1 MNRYV
6 LFFVCIFSTS
16 ALPAMAALDPSQ
28 PLSPAPPLSLFKA
41 WAKPMEPFQITE
53 GVWYVGTENLSSILL
68 TTPAGHILIDAG
80 LDESAPQIKANIEA
94 AGFRLTDV
102 RYLLNSHARLDQAGG
117 MARLKGWSGAQLVAS
132 QPNADQMA
140 RGGRQDFALG
150 DALPFPPVTTDKI
163 IHDQESISLGGITV
177 TALFTPGHL
186 PGSTS
191 WRVTLRNGKTLIYA
205 DSLATPDYLLINN
218 KNYPDLV
225 TDIQSSFKTLAA
237 QHVDIFIAN
246 KGDRFIANKGDRFG
260 LLEKRQQLR
269 NGDTQAFFDS
279 NGLQQYVERSRQ
291 RFITQLTAQQP

>member
-1 MNRYV
+1 
-6 LFFVCIFSTS
+6 
-16 ALPAMAALDPSQ
+16 
-28 PLSPAPPLSLFKA
+28 PLSLFKA
-41 WAKPMEPFQITE
+41 WAKPIKPFQITE
-53 GVWYVGTENLSSILL
+53 GVWYVGTKNLSSILL

-117 MARLKGWSGAQLVAS
+117 MARLKAWSGAQLVAS

-150 DALPFPPVTTDKI
+150 DVLPFPPVTTDKI
-163 IHDQESISLGGITV
+163 IHNQESISLGGITV

-246 KGDRFIANKGDRFG
+246 KGDRFG

>member
-1 MNRYV
+1 
-6 LFFVCIFSTS
+6 
-16 ALPAMAALDPSQ
+16 
-28 PLSPAPPLSLFKA
+28 PAPPLSLFKA
-41 WAKPMEPFQITE
+41 WAKSIEPFQITE

-80 LDESAPQIKANIEA
+80 LDESAPQIKANIET

-117 MARLKGWSGAQLVAS
+117 MARLKAWSGAQLVAS
-132 QPNADQMA
+132 QPNAEQMA

-163 IHDQESISLGGITV
+163 IHDRESISLGGITV

-186 PGSTS
+186 PGATS

-225 TDIQSSFKTLAA
+225 TDIQHSFKTLDA
-237 QHVDIFIAN
+237 QYVDI
-246 KGDRFIANKGDRFG
+246 FIANKGDRFG

-269 NGDTQAFFDS
+269 NGDTQAFFDP

>member
-1 MNRYV
+1 MNRYA

-41 WAKPMEPFQITE
+41 WAKPMKPFQITE

-80 LDESAPQIKANIEA
+80 LDESAPQIKANIET

-117 MARLKGWSGAQLVAS
+117 MARLKAWSGAQLVAS

-140 RGGRQDFALG
+140 RGGREDFALG

-163 IHDQESISLGGITV
+163 IHNQESISLGGITV

-246 KGDRFIANKGDRFG
+246 KGDRFG

-291 RFITQLTAQQP
+291 RFITQLTVQQP

>member
-1 MNRYV
+1 MNRYA

-41 WAKPMEPFQITE
+41 WAKPIKPFQITE
-53 GVWYVGTENLSSILL
+53 GVWYVGTKNLSSILL

-117 MARLKGWSGAQLVAS
+117 MARLKAWSGAQLVAS

-163 IHDQESISLGGITV
+163 IHNQESISLGGITV

-246 KGDRFIANKGDRFG
+246 KGDRFG
-260 LLEKRQQLR
+260 LLEKRQQLH

>member
-1 MNRYV
+1 MNRYA

-41 WAKPMEPFQITE
+41 WAKPIKPFQITE
-53 GVWYVGTENLSSILL
+53 GVWYVGTKNLSSILL

-117 MARLKGWSGAQLVAS
+117 MARLKAWSGAQLVAS

-163 IHDQESISLGGITV
+163 IHNQESISLGGITV

-246 KGDRFIANKGDRFG
+246 KGDRFV

>member
-1 MNRYV
+1 MNRYA
-6 LFFVCIFSTS
+6 LFLVCIFSTS

-41 WAKPMEPFQITE
+41 WAKPIKPFQITE
-53 GVWYVGTENLSSILL
+53 GVWYVGTKNLSSILL

-117 MARLKGWSGAQLVAS
+117 MARLKAWSGAQLVAS

-163 IHDQESISLGGITV
+163 IHHQESIILGGITV

-246 KGDRFIANKGDRFG
+246 KGDRFG
-260 LLEKRQQLR
+260 LLEKRQQLH

>member
-41 WAKPMEPFQITE
+41 WAKPMEPFQITK

-94 AGFRLTDV
+94 AGFRLSDV

-117 MARLKGWSGAQLVAS
+117 MARLKAWSGAQLVAS

-163 IHDQESISLGGITV
+163 IHDKESIILGGITV

-225 TDIQSSFKTLAA
+225 TDMQSSFKTLAA

-246 KGDRFIANKGDRFG
+246 KGDRFE

>member
-41 WAKPMEPFQITE
+41 WAKPMKPFQITE

-117 MARLKGWSGAQLVAS
+117 MARLKAWSGAQLVAS

-163 IHDQESISLGGITV
+163 IHNQESISLGGITV

-246 KGDRFIANKGDRFG
+246 KGDRFG
-260 LLEKRQQLR
+260 LLEKRQQLH

-291 RFITQLTAQQP
+291 HFITQLTAQQPQ

>member
-1 MNRYV
+1 
-6 LFFVCIFSTS
+6 
-16 ALPAMAALDPSQ
+16 
-28 PLSPAPPLSLFKA
+28 
-41 WAKPMEPFQITE
+41 WAKPIKPFQITE
-53 GVWYVGTENLSSILL
+53 GVWYVGTKNLSSILL

-117 MARLKGWSGAQLVAS
+117 MARLKAWSGAQLVAS

-140 RGGRQDFALG
+140 RGGREDFALG

-163 IHDQESISLGGITV
+163 IHHQESISLGGITV

-225 TDIQSSFKTLAA
+225 TDIQGSFKTLAA
-237 QHVDIFIAN
+237 QHVDI
-246 KGDRFIANKGDRFG
+246 FIANKGDRFG

>member
-1 MNRYV
+1 MNRYA
-6 LFFVCIFSTS
+6 LFLVCIFSTS

-41 WAKPMEPFQITE
+41 WAKPIKPFQITE
-53 GVWYVGTENLSSILL
+53 GVWYVGTKNLSSILL

-117 MARLKGWSGAQLVAS
+117 MARLKAWSGAQLVAS

-163 IHDQESISLGGITV
+163 IHNQESISLGGISV

-246 KGDRFIANKGDRFG
+246 KGDRFG

-269 NGDTQAFFDS
+269 NCDTHAFFDS

>member
-1 MNRYV
+1 
-6 LFFVCIFSTS
+6 
-16 ALPAMAALDPSQ
+16 
-28 PLSPAPPLSLFKA
+28 
-41 WAKPMEPFQITE
+41 AKPIKPFQITE
-53 GVWYVGTENLSSILL
+53 GVWYVGTKNLSSILL

-80 LDESAPQIKANIEA
+80 LDESAPQIKENIEA

-117 MARLKGWSGAQLVAS
+117 MARLKAWSGAQLVAS

-163 IHDQESISLGGITV
+163 IHNQESISLGGISV

-246 KGDRFIANKGDRFG
+246 KGDRFG

-269 NGDTQAFFDS
+269 NGDTHAFFDS

>member
-1 MNRYV
+1 MNRYA
-6 LFFVCIFSTS
+6 LFLVCIFSTS

-41 WAKPMEPFQITE
+41 WAKPIKPFQITE
-53 GVWYVGTENLSSILL
+53 GVWYVGTKNLSSILL

-117 MARLKGWSGAQLVAS
+117 MARLKAWSGAQLVAS

-140 RGGRQDFALG
+140 RGGREDFALG

-163 IHDQESISLGGITV
+163 IHNQESISLGGITV

-246 KGDRFIANKGDRFG
+246 KGYRFG

>member
-1 MNRYV
+1 
-6 LFFVCIFSTS
+6 
-16 ALPAMAALDPSQ
+16 Q

-41 WAKPMEPFQITE
+41 WAKPMKPFQITE

-102 RYLLNSHARLDQAGG
+102 RYLLSSHARLDQAGG
-117 MARLKGWSGAQLVAS
+117 MARLKAWSGAQLVAS

-150 DALPFPPVTTDKI
+150 DALPFPLVTTDKI
-163 IHDQESISLGGITV
+163 IHNQESISLGGVTV

-246 KGDRFIANKGDRFG
+246 KGDRFG

-291 RFITQLTAQQP
+291 RFITQLTAQQPQ

>member
-1 MNRYV
+1 MNRYA

-41 WAKPMEPFQITE
+41 WAKPMKPFQITE

-94 AGFRLTDV
+94 AGFRLTDI

-117 MARLKGWSGAQLVAS
+117 MARLKAWSGAQLVAS

-140 RGGRQDFALG
+140 RGGREDFALG

-163 IHDQESISLGGITV
+163 IHNQESISLGGITV

-225 TDIQSSFKTLAA
+225 TDIQGSFKALAA
-237 QHVDIFIAN
+237 QHVDI
-246 KGDRFIANKGDRFG
+246 FIANKGDRFG
-260 LLEKRQQLR
+260 LLEKRQQLH

>member
-1 MNRYV
+1 MNRYA

-41 WAKPMEPFQITE
+41 WAKPMKPFQITE

-94 AGFRLTDV
+94 AGFRLTDI

-117 MARLKGWSGAQLVAS
+117 MARLKAWSGAQLVAS

-140 RGGRQDFALG
+140 RGGREDFALG

-163 IHDQESISLGGITV
+163 IHNQESISLGEITV

-246 KGDRFIANKGDRFG
+246 KGDRFG
-260 LLEKRQQLR
+260 LLEKLQQLR

-291 RFITQLTAQQP
+291 RFITQLTGQQP

>member
-1 MNRYV
+1 MNRYA

-41 WAKPMEPFQITE
+41 WAKPIKPFQITE
-53 GVWYVGTENLSSILL
+53 GVWY
-68 TTPAGHILIDAG
+68 
-80 LDESAPQIKANIEA
+80 ESAPQIKANIEA

-117 MARLKGWSGAQLVAS
+117 MARLKAWSGAQLVAS

-163 IHDQESISLGGITV
+163 IHNQESISLGGITV

-246 KGDRFIANKGDRFG
+246 KGDRFG

>member
-191 WRVTLRNGKTLIYA
+191 
-205 DSLATPDYLLINN
+205 
-218 KNYPDLV
+218 
-225 TDIQSSFKTLAA
+225 
-237 QHVDIFIAN
+237 
-246 KGDRFIANKGDRFG
+246 
-260 LLEKRQQLR
+260 
-269 NGDTQAFFDS
+269 
-279 NGLQQYVERSRQ
+279 
-291 RFITQLTAQQP
+291 

>member
-1 MNRYV
+1 MNRYA

-41 WAKPMEPFQITE
+41 WAKPIKPFQITE

-117 MARLKGWSGAQLVAS
+117 MARLKAWSGAQLVAS

-140 RGGRQDFALG
+140 RGGREDFALG

-163 IHDQESISLGGITV
+163 IHNQESISLGGITV

-246 KGDRFIANKGDRFG
+246 KGDRFG
-260 LLEKRQQLR
+260 LLEKQQQLR

>member
-1 MNRYV
+1 MNRYA
-6 LFFVCIFSTS
+6 LLFVCIFSTS

-68 TTPAGHILIDAG
+68 VTPVGHVLIDAG
-80 LDESAPQIKANIEA
+80 MDESAPQIKANIET

-117 MARLKGWSGAQLVAS
+117 MARLKAWSGAHLVAS

-163 IHDQESISLGGITV
+163 IHDRESISLGGITV

-205 DSLATPDYLLINN
+205 DSLATPDYLLIHN
-218 KNYPDLV
+218 KNYPNLV
-225 TDIQSSFKTLAA
+225 TDIQRSFETLAA

-246 KGDRFIANKGDRFG
+246 KGDRFG
-260 LLEKRQQLR
+260 LLKKRQQLR
-269 NGDTQAFFDS
+269 NGDTQAFVDR

-291 RFITQLTAQQP
+291 RFTTQLIAQQP

>member
-1 MNRYV
+1 MNRHV

-41 WAKPMEPFQITE
+41 WAKPMEPFQITK

-117 MARLKGWSGAQLVAS
+117 MARLKAWSGAQLVAS

-163 IHDQESISLGGITV
+163 IHDKESIILGGITV

-225 TDIQSSFKTLAA
+225 TDMQSSFKTLAA

-246 KGDRFIANKGDRFG
+246 KGDRFG
-260 LLEKRQQLR
+260 LLEKRKQLR

>member
-1 MNRYV
+1 MNRYA

-28 PLSPAPPLSLFKA
+28 PLSPTPPLSLFKA
-41 WAKPMEPFQITE
+41 WAKPIKPFQITE
-53 GVWYVGTENLSSILL
+53 GVWYVGTKNLSSILL

-117 MARLKGWSGAQLVAS
+117 MARLKAWSGAQLVAS

-163 IHDQESISLGGITV
+163 IHHQESIILGGITV

-225 TDIQSSFKTLAA
+225 TDIQGSFKTLAA

-246 KGDRFIANKGDRFG
+246 KGDRFG
-260 LLEKRQQLR
+260 LLEKRQQPR

>member
-80 LDESAPQIKANIEA
+80 MDESAPQIKANIEA

-117 MARLKGWSGAQLVAS
+117 MARLKAWSGTQLVAS

-150 DALPFPPVTTDKI
+150 DALPFSPVTTDKI
-163 IHDQESISLGGITV
+163 IHHQESILLGGITV

-225 TDIQSSFKTLAA
+225 TDIQRSFKTLAA

-246 KGDRFIANKGDRFG
+246 KGDRFG

-269 NGDTQAFFDS
+269 NGNTQAFFDA

>member
-1 MNRYV
+1 MNRYA
-6 LFFVCIFSTS
+6 LFLVCIFSTS

-41 WAKPMEPFQITE
+41 WAKPIKPFQITE
-53 GVWYVGTENLSSILL
+53 GVWYVGTKNLSSILL

-117 MARLKGWSGAQLVAS
+117 MARLKAWSGAQLVAS

-140 RGGRQDFALG
+140 RGGREDFALG

-163 IHDQESISLGGITV
+163 IHNQESISLGGITV

-246 KGDRFIANKGDRFG
+246 KGDRFE

-291 RFITQLTAQQP
+291 RFITQLTAQQPQ

>member
-1 MNRYV
+1 MNRYA
-6 LFFVCIFSTS
+6 LFLVCIFSTS

-41 WAKPMEPFQITE
+41 WAKPIKPFQITE
-53 GVWYVGTENLSSILL
+53 GVWYVGTKNLSSILL

-117 MARLKGWSGAQLVAS
+117 MARLKAWSGAQLVAS

-163 IHDQESISLGGITV
+163 IHHQESIILGGITV

-246 KGDRFIANKGDRFG
+246 KGDRFGP
-260 LLEKRQQLR
+260 LEKRQQLR

>member
-1 MNRYV
+1 MNRYA

-41 WAKPMEPFQITE
+41 WAKPMKPFQITE

-94 AGFRLTDV
+94 AGFRLTDI

-117 MARLKGWSGAQLVAS
+117 MARLKAWSGAQLVAS

-140 RGGRQDFALG
+140 RGGREDFALG

-163 IHDQESISLGGITV
+163 IHNQESISLGGITV

-246 KGDRFIANKGDRFG
+246 KGDRFG
-260 LLEKRQQLR
+260 LLEKRQQPR

>member
-1 MNRYV
+1 MNRYA
-6 LFFVCIFSTS
+6 LLFVCIFSTS

-68 TTPAGHILIDAG
+68 VTPAGHVLIDAG
-80 LDESAPQIKANIEA
+80 MDESAPQIKANIET

-117 MARLKGWSGAQLVAS
+117 MARLKAWSGAHLVAS

-163 IHDQESISLGGITV
+163 IHDRESISLGGITV

-205 DSLATPDYLLINN
+205 DSLATPDYLLIHN
-218 KNYPDLV
+218 KNYPNLV
-225 TDIQSSFKTLAA
+225 TDIQRSFETLAA

-246 KGDRFIANKGDRFG
+246 KGDRFG
-260 LLEKRQQLR
+260 LLKKRQQLR
-269 NGDTQAFFDS
+269 NGDTQAFVDR

-291 RFITQLTAQQP
+291 RFTTQLIAQQP

>member
-1 MNRYV
+1 MNRYA
-6 LFFVCIFSTS
+6 LFLVCIFSTS

-41 WAKPMEPFQITE
+41 WAKPIKPFQITE
-53 GVWYVGTENLSSILL
+53 GVWYVGTKNLSSILL

-117 MARLKGWSGAQLVAS
+117 MARLKAWSGAQLVAS

-163 IHDQESISLGGITV
+163 IHHQESIILGGITV

-246 KGDRFIANKGDRFG
+246 KSDRFG

>member
-1 MNRYV
+1 MNRYA

-41 WAKPMEPFQITE
+41 WAKPIKPFQITE
-53 GVWYVGTENLSSILL
+53 GVWYVGTKNLSSILL

-117 MARLKGWSGAQLVAS
+117 MARLKAWSGAQLVAS

-163 IHDQESISLGGITV
+163 IHNQESISLGGITV

-246 KGDRFIANKGDRFG
+246 KGDRFG
-260 LLEKRQQLR
+260 LLEKRQQLH

-291 RFITQLTAQQP
+291 RFITQLTAQQPQ

>member
-1 MNRYV
+1 MNRYA

-41 WAKPMEPFQITE
+41 WAKPMKPFQITE

-94 AGFRLTDV
+94 AGFRLTDI

-117 MARLKGWSGAQLVAS
+117 MARLKAWSGAQLVAS

-140 RGGRQDFALG
+140 RGGREDFALG

-163 IHDQESISLGGITV
+163 IHNQESISLGEITV

-246 KGDRFIANKGDRFG
+246 KGDRFG
-260 LLEKRQQLR
+260 LLKKRQQLR

-291 RFITQLTAQQP
+291 RFITQLTGQQP

>member
-1 MNRYV
+1 MNRYA
-6 LFFVCIFSTS
+6 LFLVCIFSTS

-41 WAKPMEPFQITE
+41 WAKPIKPFQITE
-53 GVWYVGTENLSSILL
+53 GVWYVGTKNLSSILL

-117 MARLKGWSGAQLVAS
+117 MARLKAWSGAQLVAS

-140 RGGRQDFALG
+140 RGGREDFALG

-163 IHDQESISLGGITV
+163 IHNQESISLGGITV

-246 KGDRFIANKGDRFG
+246 KGDRFG

-269 NGDTQAFFDS
+269 SGDTQAFFDS

>member
-1 MNRYV
+1 MNRYA

-41 WAKPMEPFQITE
+41 WAKPMKPFQITE

-94 AGFRLTDV
+94 AGFRLTDI

-117 MARLKGWSGAQLVAS
+117 MARLKAWSGAQLVAS

-140 RGGRQDFALG
+140 RGGREDFALG

-163 IHDQESISLGGITV
+163 IHNQESISLGGITV

-246 KGDRFIANKGDRFG
+246 KGDRFG
-260 LLEKRQQLR
+260 LLEKRQQLL

-291 RFITQLTAQQP
+291 RFITQLTGQQP

>member
-1 MNRYV
+1 MNRYA

-41 WAKPMEPFQITE
+41 WAKPMKPFQITE

-94 AGFRLTDV
+94 AGFRLTDI

-117 MARLKGWSGAQLVAS
+117 MARLKAWSGAQLVAS

-140 RGGRQDFALG
+140 RGGREDFALG

-163 IHDQESISLGGITV
+163 IHNQESISLGGITV

-246 KGDRFIANKGDRFG
+246 KGDRFG
-260 LLEKRQQLR
+260 LLEKRQQLH

-291 RFITQLTAQQP
+291 RFITQLTGQQP